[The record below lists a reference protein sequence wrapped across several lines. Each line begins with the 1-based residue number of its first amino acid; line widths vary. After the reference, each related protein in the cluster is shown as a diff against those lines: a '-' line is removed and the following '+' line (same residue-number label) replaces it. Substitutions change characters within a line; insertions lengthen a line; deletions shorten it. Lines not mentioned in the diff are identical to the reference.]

1 MHKQKKR
8 QVIELVE
15 KQKLVIESHP
25 VHNDLSMIGPDGSVT
40 LTVHVSKNGPV
51 VQIGAGRLT
60 LEVKGDLAINAGRI
74 TINGRE
80 EIALSTAGNIRI
92 DAAGDLS
99 SCAHSQS
106 VEAKLGNVDIKA
118 NDDVTFDGERIRM
131 NC

>member
-1 MHKQKKR
+1 MHEQENK
-8 QVIELVE
+8 QVIGLVE
-15 KQKLVIESHP
+15 NQKLVIESHLI
-25 VHNDLSMIGPDGSVT
+25 HNDLNIIGPDGSVT

-51 VQIGAGRLT
+51 VQIDAGRLAID
-60 LEVKGDLAINAGRI
+60 VKGDLKINAGRI
-74 TINGRE
+74 TINGQE

-99 SCAHSQS
+99 SSARAQS

-118 NDDVTFDGERIRM
+118 NDDVTFDGERIKM